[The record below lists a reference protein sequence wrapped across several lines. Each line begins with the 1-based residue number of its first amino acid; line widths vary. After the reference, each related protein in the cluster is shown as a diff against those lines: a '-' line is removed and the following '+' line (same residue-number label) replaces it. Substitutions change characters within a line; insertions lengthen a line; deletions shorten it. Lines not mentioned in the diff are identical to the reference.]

1 MGYNPPVAGCPPRCG
16 PRAQDSL
23 PELDLPPRR
32 RAFDTRA
39 ALGLCGLSGVLLA
52 LCFPRAG
59 LWQLAWFGLV
69 PWLVALRLAN
79 GWGAL
84 LGSWLA
90 GFAFFGIVLY
100 WLWLFGWTVW
110 ALACLLLGITWLL
123 WGLCVRWTGR
133 FGPTARIVGAA
144 VLWCGIEWARGLGQ
158 FGFTWGWLGYSQSP
172 SLALMAVARVGGTLL
187 VSLLIVLT
195 NSALA
200 ELFVSAAR
208 REGALR
214 PLVRTATLM
223 IPILAVVLGA
233 KVWGKHEPEGAG
245 ASLRVAIVQGSAH
258 GPLRAEQV
266 NVPLSEEERRR
277 TLEIYEALTREAA
290 NDRPGIVVWP
300 ESVLP
305 SMPDQD
311 PLVAESV
318 GRATQASKAW
328 LLAGGPYF
336 DESGRRFNAVYVF
349 APNGNLVTR
358 YEKVQLV
365 PFGEY
370 VPGREWL
377 PFLDRYHVRET
388 DFSAGAVH
396 HLLQAGTVS
405 IGPMICFE
413 SIFPQIGWELQ
424 RKGAQVVVI
433 VTNDA
438 WFGNTSAAAQHRQI
452 AVLRAVE
459 TNRWV
464 VRAASTGISSFIAPD
479 GRVVSEAGL
488 YEQAV
493 LCEEI
498 GLPDE
503 ELPDRSFGQTFSWL
517 MLYLSV
523 GYVIAPAALRRRR
536 RRSRVARPPAPRRP
550 RGRASLR

>member
-1 MGYNPPVAGCPPRCG
+1 M
-16 PRAQDSL
+16 
-23 PELDLPPRR
+23 
-32 RAFDTRA
+32 
-39 ALGLCGLSGVLLA
+39 
-52 LCFPRAG
+52 G

-69 PWLVALRLAN
+69 PWLVALRLA
-79 GWGAL
+79 GRWGSV

-90 GFAFFGIVLY
+90 GFVFFGIVLY

-110 ALACLLLGITWLL
+110 ALACFLLALTWLL
-123 WGLCVRWTGR
+123 WGLCVRWTGS
-133 FGPTARIVGAA
+133 FGPTARVLGAA

-172 SLALMAVARVGGTLL
+172 SPALMAVARVGGTLL

-195 NSALA
+195 NSTLA
-200 ELFVSAAR
+200 ELVVSAAR
-208 REGALR
+208 RESALR
-214 PLVRTATLM
+214 ALVRTAALM
-223 IPILAVVLGA
+223 ILIGAVILGA
-233 KVWGKHEPEGAG
+233 KVSRKHEPEGPG

-266 NVPLSEEERRR
+266 NVPLSDEERRR
-277 TLEIYEALTREAA
+277 TLDTYEALTKKAA
-290 NDRPGIVVWP
+290 DARPGIVVWP

-318 GRATQASKAW
+318 GRATRASKAW

-349 APNGNLVTR
+349 APSGNLVTR
-358 YEKVQLV
+358 YDKVQLV

-377 PFLDRYHVRET
+377 PFVDRYHVRET
-388 DFSAGAVH
+388 DFIAGAVH

-424 RKGAQVVVI
+424 RKGAQVIVVI
-433 VTNDA
+433 TNDA
-438 WFGNTSAAAQHRQI
+438 WFGHTSAAAQHRQI
-452 AVLRAVE
+452 AVLRAIE

-488 YEQAV
+488 YDQAV

-498 GLPDE
+498 DLPDE
-503 ELPDRSFGQTFSWL
+503 ESPGRSLGQTFSWL
-517 MLYLSV
+517 MLYLST
-523 GYVIAPAALRRRR
+523 GYVIAAAALRPRRRR
-536 RRSRVARPPAPRRP
+536 RRVARHPAPRRP
-550 RGRASLR
+550 RGRAGPR